1 MPELSLLDHI
11 GNTPLLRL
19 RRMVP
24 QGSAAVLLKME
35 AWNPSGSLKDRI
47 VQYILDDAERS
58 GELGPDQVITDASS
72 GNTGIALAMIAAVK
86 GYRTRIYMPETKSIE
101 RRKIMQAWG
110 TELVL
115 TTGADQNSHIWAV
128 EEAVRREPG
137 LFYLNQNGNPGNW
150 RAHYDGTG
158 EELLAQ
164 TGGRLDCFVAGVGTG
179 GVLMGVGRRVRD
191 AGLPTRVVAVEPGD
205 AHSRIEGLL
214 HFDGTYVPPIWDE
227 TFVDDRL
234 RVSDAEALGTARRLA
249 REEGIFCG
257 ISTGAALVVALAEA
271 ARLGAGH
278 TVVAVAG
285 DRGERYLSTPL
296 VDDQPA

>member
-1 MPELSLLDHI
+1 MPARSLLDHI

-19 RRMVP
+19 QRMVP
-24 QGSAAVLLKME
+24 EKSAAVLLKME

-47 VQYILDDAERS
+47 VRYILEDAEAS
-58 GELGPDQVITDASS
+58 GALRPEQVITDASS
-72 GNTGIALAMIAAVK
+72 GNTGIALAMVAAVK

-128 EEAVRREPG
+128 EEAVRSDPG
-137 LFYLNQNGNPGNW
+137 LFYLNQNGNSGNW
-150 RAHYDGTG
+150 RAHYHGTG
-158 EELLAQ
+158 EELMAQ
-164 TGGRLDCFVAGVGTG
+164 TGGRLDCFIAGVGTG

-191 AGLPTRVVAVEPGD
+191 AGLTTRVVAVEPSD

-227 TFVDDRL
+227 SLVDERL
-234 RVSDAEALGTARRLA
+234 PVADANAIATARRLA

-257 ISTGAALVVALAEA
+257 ISTGATLFVALAEA
-271 ARLGAGH
+271 ARLGPGH

-296 VDDQPA
+296 VEG